1 MSEDISDQESVES
14 GSCTCSD
21 YNRDISWFYDSRKLE
36 RSYMRFSII
45 SEKTINNR
53 NFINTP
59 LFKKRRQYILEK
71 KMSENNDNNNNSNY
85 KSTNNLLN
93 NSFVNQ
99 GNRRKNVIKITNSFS
114 TKKFDSK
121 DNHNTNKKKTHKIN
135 LIEHPP
141 RRKNENN
148 VNFEVKKNEN
158 KPRKTVLRHKLRN
171 NTSANEINPN
181 PTKNKDNNNIHPKK
195 SKFHPNNVKDYEHKH
210 SNPIDKIE
218 LTNNKNVNNTK
229 INFEMHRSPMNLSKN
244 RINFY
249 HLNRTAKKEDE
260 KIPKR
265 NIINSP
271 NEFISPRNKYKT
283 FCKLNKSIGE
293 KIDENEDEKKYII
306 DNKNNDINAKL
317 LKSNYTNKKTVTKN
331 KVVKETQNIIL
342 KPGETFKP
350 KSITKR
356 QLKPH
361 TTIVRNEFGK
371 ETVVTE
377 KTLLTTVIVNEL
389 VEPSKNRRN
398 KNPQDGQLVKQYIT
412 KIYKTEIETLS

>member
-1 MSEDISDQESVES
+1 M
-14 GSCTCSD
+14 
-21 YNRDISWFYDSRKLE
+21 
-36 RSYMRFSII
+36 
-45 SEKTINNR
+45 
-53 NFINTP
+53 
-59 LFKKRRQYILEK
+59 
-71 KMSENNDNNNNSNY
+71 
-85 KSTNNLLN
+85 
-93 NSFVNQ
+93 
-99 GNRRKNVIKITNSFS
+99 
-114 TKKFDSK
+114 
-121 DNHNTNKKKTHKIN
+121 
-135 LIEHPP
+135 
-141 RRKNENN
+141 
-148 VNFEVKKNEN
+148 NFEVKKNEN

-244 RINFY
+244 RIHFY
-249 HLNRTAKKEDE
+249 HLNRTAKKEDD

>member
-1 MSEDISDQESVES
+1 M
-14 GSCTCSD
+14 
-21 YNRDISWFYDSRKLE
+21 
-36 RSYMRFSII
+36 
-45 SEKTINNR
+45 
-53 NFINTP
+53 
-59 LFKKRRQYILEK
+59 
-71 KMSENNDNNNNSNY
+71 
-85 KSTNNLLN
+85 
-93 NSFVNQ
+93 
-99 GNRRKNVIKITNSFS
+99 
-114 TKKFDSK
+114 
-121 DNHNTNKKKTHKIN
+121 
-135 LIEHPP
+135 
-141 RRKNENN
+141 
-148 VNFEVKKNEN
+148 
-158 KPRKTVLRHKLRN
+158 
-171 NTSANEINPN
+171 
-181 PTKNKDNNNIHPKK
+181 
-195 SKFHPNNVKDYEHKH
+195 FHPYAYHQ
-210 SNPIDKIE
+210 
-218 LTNNKNVNNTK
+218 
-229 INFEMHRSPMNLSKN
+229 N

-317 LKSNYTNKKTVTKN
+317 LKSNYTNKKTITKN